1 MLTNRVAFLR
11 KQAGYSQTSFGK
23 RIGVSR
29 QAVSL
34 IERGDYNPSI
44 ILALRISQALGEP
57 VESIFMLKED
67 GMMLYCGNCMLLCE
81 KAECPVCGNRKLRAP
96 QANDPVFLTAQD
108 FFQSRI
114 LEDALHEAGIPCE
127 KRGQLGKAMTL
138 RLGEEMEEYQFF
150 VPFGAY
156 EKSMEIAAELSEPPE
171 GEGVSGTCPDKP

>member
-34 IERGDYNPSI
+34 IERGDYNPSVS
-44 ILALRISQALGEP
+44 LALRISQALGEP

-81 KAECPVCGNRKLRAP
+81 KVECPVCGNRKLRAP

-138 RLGEEMEEYQFF
+138 RLGEVMEEYQFF

>member
-11 KQAGYSQTSFGK
+11 EQAGYSQTSFGK

-34 IERGDYNPSI
+34 IERGDYNPSVS
-44 ILALRISQALGEP
+44 LALRISQALGEP